1 MITESQ
7 FIDAV
12 AEGQL
17 MTETGTE
24 ALLDNQMIYV
34 GEDPG
39 LAELAGTR
47 LVSLGDGRFQ
57 VVTDSAYI
65 ETLEQALK
73 GLRDAYELEVGSEQ
87 CSLCGEWVNDEGH
100 APDCIV
106 PALIAKYPDA

>member
-1 MITESQ
+1 MSEQQAAYMVEALADGKHMTESG
-7 FIDAV
+7 V
-12 AEGQL
+12 NG
-17 MTETGTE
+17 
-24 ALLDNQMIYV
+24 MIYV
-34 GEDPG
+34 EPITEAEEFAKT
-39 LAELAGTR
+39 LASIT
-47 LVSLGDGRFQ
+47 
-57 VVTDSAYI
+57 YI